1 MVEERDDS
9 RENEILDQLS
19 PEKEVKLTYSLRKVR
34 SLDEAESII
43 HALDLKGIPAE
54 MNLDGGIVDPIF
66 IGGTPSNKYEILV
79 KEEDKEDANAI
90 FWEWAQEAISQ
101 IPKDYY
107 LFEYSNSELKTIL
120 IESTEWN
127 ELDVLLAEKIL
138 RDRDVAI
145 DVSEIDAKRNDRKK
159 EMAQPQSGQEGWIL
173 IGYIFSFIGG
183 FVGLLLGYSLWKAKK
198 RLPDGEKTPAYAS
211 NVRTH
216 GKIIFFISLVFFTLS
231 AILLILGRIQSAESM
246 G

>member
-90 FWEWAQEAISQ
+90 F
-101 IPKDYY
+101 
-107 LFEYSNSELKTIL
+107 
-120 IESTEWN
+120 
-127 ELDVLLAEKIL
+127 
-138 RDRDVAI
+138 
-145 DVSEIDAKRNDRKK
+145 
-159 EMAQPQSGQEGWIL
+159 
-173 IGYIFSFIGG
+173 
-183 FVGLLLGYSLWKAKK
+183 
-198 RLPDGEKTPAYAS
+198 
-211 NVRTH
+211 
-216 GKIIFFISLVFFTLS
+216 
-231 AILLILGRIQSAESM
+231 
-246 G
+246 